1 MTKKFLTI
9 LPAQV
14 MREERLGSVTK
25 TARAEEEERLSRLGR
40 FQQEELPGFDLLLPI
55 FTLHLVLTQRFLSQ
69 THLDA
74 FFIALSCIMSIF
86 RVAEDEEQVKENK
99 VEAFSIINRNLSKY

>member
-1 MTKKFLTI
+1 
-9 LPAQV
+9 

-40 FQQEELPGFDLLLPI
+40 FQQEELPGFDLLLLPI
-55 FTLHLVLTQRFLSQ
+55 FTLHLVFFLSQ

-74 FFIALSCIMSIF
+74 FFIALGCIMSIF

>member
-1 MTKKFLTI
+1 M
-9 LPAQV
+9 
-14 MREERLGSVTK
+14 TK

-40 FQQEELPGFDLLLPI
+40 LQQEELPGFDLLLPI
-55 FTLHLVLTQRFLSQ
+55 FTQHFLSQ

>member
-1 MTKKFLTI
+1 MVMILLLEDDKKFLTI

-40 FQQEELPGFDLLLPI
+40 LQQEELPGFDLLLPI
-55 FTLHLVLTQRFLSQ
+55 FTLHLVFTQ
-69 THLDA
+69 H
-74 FFIALSCIMSIF
+74 
-86 RVAEDEEQVKENK
+86 
-99 VEAFSIINRNLSKY
+99 FSFSDSS